1 MVQGVQFR
9 RGTTAQHAVFTG
21 QPGEI
26 TVDSDKK
33 IVVVHDGSALGG
45 YETVG
50 AGTTQRIT
58 NKDINSTALN
68 ASGITTISSA
78 RISSLNVTGIS
89 TLGYTTT
96 TFLNTLNINASGIS
110 TLGYTTTTSLNAR
123 SINASGISTFGD
135 ITVSDLFLAG
145 ITTGLNSSGI
155 STLGFI
161 YATTANISG
170 VSTLGNTI
178 VGGSTTALIVT
189 GDTRIS
195 GATTITG
202 NLNAPGNYYVKLS
215 KLTNQTV
222 TNGADALIAFSV
234 VSDPNNWYSGITTR
248 TTPTVAG
255 TYHVDVMLHWNA
267 GSIVNNQ
274 TNIQIRK
281 NGNTFA
287 LSQVGI
293 HTFAYTQ
300 NACGIVTMN
309 GTSDYID
316 FTAFTGNTTNQV
328 VTGTAD
334 GAWTKMEI
342 FKIN

>member
-26 TVDSDKK
+26 TVNSDKK

-50 AGTTQRIT
+50 AGSTQRIT
-58 NKDINSTALN
+58 NKDINTTALN
-68 ASGITTISSA
+68 ASGI
-78 RISSLNVTGIS
+78 S
-89 TLGYTTT
+89 TLSAARATH
-96 TFLNTLNINASGIS
+96 INVSGIS
-110 TLGYTTTTSLNAR
+110 TLGYTTTTSLN
-123 SINASGISTFGD
+123 SLNIN
-135 ITVSDLFLAG
+135 V
-145 ITTGLNSSGI
+145 SGI
-155 STLGFI
+155 STLGYTTTTSLNSLNINVSGISTLGYTTTKSLNSQSINVSGITTLGFVS
-161 YATTANISG
+161 ATTANISG

-178 VGGSTTALIVT
+178 VGGSTTALIVQ
-189 GDTRIS
+189 GNVRII
-195 GATTITG
+195 GVTTITG
-202 NLNAPGNYYVKLS
+202 NLNAAGNSYIKLAR
-215 KLTNQTV
+215 LTNQTIPSNIDTLIGFTATSD
-222 TNGADALIAFSV
+222 TNS
-234 VSDPNNWYSGITTR
+234 WYSGITTR

-255 TYHVDVMLHWNA
+255 TYRVDAMMNWQA
-267 GSIVNNQ
+267 GTITNNQ

-281 NGNTFA
+281 NGTTFA
-287 LSQVGI
+287 LHQVGI
-293 HTFAYTQ
+293 ATFSYSQ
-300 NACGIVTMN
+300 IACGIVTMN

-316 FTAFTGNTTNQV
+316 FTVYSGNPTSQV

>member
-26 TVDSDKK
+26 TVNSDKK
-33 IVVVHDGSALGG
+33 IVVVHDGSAVGG

-58 NKDINSTALN
+58 NKDINTTALN
-68 ASGITTISSA
+68 ASGISTFSA
-78 RISSLNVTGIS
+78 ARATHLSI
-89 TLGYTTT
+89 
-96 TFLNTLNINASGIS
+96 SGIS
-110 TLGYTTTTSLNAR
+110 TLGYTTTTSLNSQ
-123 SINASGISTFGD
+123 SIN
-135 ITVSDLFLAG
+135 VSG
-145 ITTGLNSSGI
+145 ITT
-155 STLGFI
+155 LGFVS
-161 YATTANISG
+161 ATTANISG

-189 GDTRIS
+189 GNARIS

-215 KLTNQTV
+215 RLTNQTV
-222 TNGADALIAFSV
+222 TNGIDTLIGFSV
-234 VSDPNNWYSGITTR
+234 VSDPNSWYSEITTR

-255 TYHVDVMLHWNA
+255 TYHVDAMLHWNA
-267 GSIVNNQ
+267 GSITNNQ

-281 NGNTFA
+281 NGSTFA

>member
-26 TVDSDKK
+26 TVNSDKK
-33 IVVVHDGSALGG
+33 IVVVHDGSAVGG

-58 NKDINSTALN
+58 NKDINTTALN
-68 ASGITTISSA
+68 ASGISTFSA
-78 RISSLNVTGIS
+78 ARATHLSI
-89 TLGYTTT
+89 
-96 TFLNTLNINASGIS
+96 SGIS
-110 TLGYTTTTSLNAR
+110 TLGYTTTTSLNSQ
-123 SINASGISTFGD
+123 SIN
-135 ITVSDLFLAG
+135 VSG
-145 ITTGLNSSGI
+145 ITT
-155 STLGFI
+155 LGFVS
-161 YATTANISG
+161 ATTANISG

-189 GDTRIS
+189 GNARIS

-215 KLTNQTV
+215 RLTNQTV
-222 TNGADALIAFSV
+222 TNGIDTLIGFSV
-234 VSDPNNWYSGITTR
+234 VSDPNSWYSGITTR

-255 TYHVDVMLHWNA
+255 TYHVDAMLHWNA
-267 GSIVNNQ
+267 GSITNNQ

-281 NGNTFA
+281 NGSTFA

>member
-26 TVDSDKK
+26 TVNSDKK

-58 NKDINSTALN
+58 NKDINTTALN
-68 ASGITTISSA
+68 ASGISTFSA
-78 RISSLNVTGIS
+78 ARATHLSI
-89 TLGYTTT
+89 
-96 TFLNTLNINASGIS
+96 SGIS
-110 TLGYTTTTSLNAR
+110 TLGYTTTTSLNSQ
-123 SINASGISTFGD
+123 SIN
-135 ITVSDLFLAG
+135 VSG
-145 ITTGLNSSGI
+145 ITT
-155 STLGFI
+155 LGFVS
-161 YATTANISG
+161 ATTANISG

-189 GDTRIS
+189 GNARIS

-215 KLTNQTV
+215 RLTNQTV
-222 TNGADALIAFSV
+222 TNGIDTLIGFSV
-234 VSDPNNWYSGITTR
+234 VSDPNSWYSGITTR

-255 TYHVDVMLHWNA
+255 TYHVDAMLHWNA
-267 GSIVNNQ
+267 GSITNNQ

-281 NGNTFA
+281 NGSTFA

>member
-26 TVDSDKK
+26 TVNSDKK
-33 IVVVHDGSALGG
+33 IVVVHDGSAVGG

-58 NKDINSTALN
+58 NKDINTTALN
-68 ASGITTISSA
+68 ASGISTFSA
-78 RISSLNVTGIS
+78 ARATHLSI
-89 TLGYTTT
+89 
-96 TFLNTLNINASGIS
+96 SGIS
-110 TLGYTTTTSLNAR
+110 TLGYTTTTSLNSQ
-123 SINASGISTFGD
+123 SIN
-135 ITVSDLFLAG
+135 V
-145 ITTGLNSSGI
+145 SGI

-161 YATTANISG
+161 SATTANISG

-189 GDTRIS
+189 GDARIS

-202 NLNAPGNYYVKLS
+202 NLNAAGNYYVKLS
-215 KLTNQTV
+215 RLTNQTV
-222 TNGADALIAFSV
+222 TNGIDTLIGFSV
-234 VSDPNNWYSGITTR
+234 VSDPNSWYSGITTR

-255 TYHVDVMLHWNA
+255 TYRVDAMVNWQA
-267 GSIVNNQ
+267 GTVVNNQ

-281 NGNTFA
+281 NGSTFA
-287 LSQVGI
+287 LHQVGI
-293 HTFAYTQ
+293 QTNFAYTQ
-300 NACGIVTMN
+300 TACGIVTMN

-316 FTAFTGNTTNQV
+316 FTVFTGNTTNQV
-328 VTGTAD
+328 VTGTAE

>member
-26 TVDSDKK
+26 TVNSDKK

-50 AGTTQRIT
+50 AGSTQRIT
-58 NKDINSTALN
+58 NKDINTTALN
-68 ASGITTISSA
+68 ASGISTFSA
-78 RISSLNVTGIS
+78 ARATHINVSGIS

-96 TFLNTLNINASGIS
+96 TSLNSLNINASGIS
-110 TLGYTTTTSLNAR
+110 TLGYTTTKSLNSQ
-123 SINASGISTFGD
+123 SIN
-135 ITVSDLFLAG
+135 VSG
-145 ITTGLNSSGI
+145 ITT
-155 STLGFI
+155 LGFVS
-161 YATTANISG
+161 ATTANISG

-178 VGGSTTALIVT
+178 VGGSTTALIVQ
-189 GDTRIS
+189 GNVRIS
-195 GATTITG
+195 GATTISG
-202 NLNAPGNYYVKLS
+202 NLNAAGNYYVKLART
-215 KLTNQTV
+215 TNQTISGGV
-222 TNGADALIAFSV
+222 DILIGFTATSDNNG
-234 VSDPNNWYSGITTR
+234 WYSGITTR

-255 TYHVDVMLHWNA
+255 TYRVDAMINWQA
-267 GSIVNNQ
+267 GTVLNNQ
-274 TNIQIRK
+274 TNIQLRK
-281 NGNTFA
+281 NATTFA
-287 LSQVGI
+287 LNQVGI
-293 HTFAYTQ
+293 QTNFAYTQ
-300 NACGIVTMN
+300 TACGIITMN

-316 FTAFTGNTTNQV
+316 FTVYSGNPTSQV

>member
-26 TVDSDKK
+26 TVNSDKK
-33 IVVVHDGSALGG
+33 IVVVHDGSAVGG

-58 NKDINSTALN
+58 NKDINTTALN
-68 ASGITTISSA
+68 ASGISTFSA
-78 RISSLNVTGIS
+78 ARATHLSI
-89 TLGYTTT
+89 
-96 TFLNTLNINASGIS
+96 SGIS
-110 TLGYTTTTSLNAR
+110 TLGYTTTTSLNSQ
-123 SINASGISTFGD
+123 SIN
-135 ITVSDLFLAG
+135 V
-145 ITTGLNSSGI
+145 
-155 STLGFI
+155 
-161 YATTANISG
+161 SG

-189 GDTRIS
+189 GNARIS

-215 KLTNQTV
+215 RLTNQTV
-222 TNGADALIAFSV
+222 TNGIDTLIGFSV
-234 VSDPNNWYSGITTR
+234 VSDPNSWYSEITTR

-255 TYHVDVMLHWNA
+255 TYHVDAMLHWNA
-267 GSIVNNQ
+267 GSITNNQ

-281 NGNTFA
+281 NGSTFA

>member
-26 TVDSDKK
+26 TVNSDKK

-58 NKDINSTALN
+58 NKDINTTALN
-68 ASGITTISSA
+68 ASGISTFSA
-78 RISSLNVTGIS
+78 ARATHLSI
-89 TLGYTTT
+89 
-96 TFLNTLNINASGIS
+96 SGIS
-110 TLGYTTTTSLNAR
+110 TLGYTTTTSLNSQ
-123 SINASGISTFGD
+123 SIN
-135 ITVSDLFLAG
+135 VSG
-145 ITTGLNSSGI
+145 ITT
-155 STLGFI
+155 LGFVS
-161 YATTANISG
+161 ATTANISG

-189 GDTRIS
+189 GNARIS

-215 KLTNQTV
+215 RLTNQTV
-222 TNGADALIAFSV
+222 TNGIDTLIGFSV
-234 VSDPNNWYSGITTR
+234 VSDPNSWYSGITTR

-255 TYHVDVMLHWNA
+255 TYHVDAMLHWNA
-267 GSIVNNQ
+267 GSITNNQ

-281 NGNTFA
+281 NGSTFA

-316 FTAFTGNTTNQV
+316 FTVFTGNTTNQV

>member
-33 IVVVHDGSALGG
+33 IVVVHDGSAVGG

-68 ASGITTISSA
+68 ASGISTISSA
-78 RISSLNVTGIS
+78 KISSLNVT
-89 TLGYTTT
+89 
-96 TFLNTLNINASGIS
+96 GIS

-145 ITTGLNSSGI
+145 ITTGLNSPGI

-161 YATTANISG
+161 SATTANISG

-202 NLNAPGNYYVKLS
+202 NLNAAGNSYIKLAR
-215 KLTNQTV
+215 LTNQTV
-222 TNGADALIAFSV
+222 TNGIDTLIGFSV
-234 VSDPNNWYSGITTR
+234 VSDPNSWYSGITTR

-255 TYHVDVMLHWNA
+255 TYHVDAMLHWNA

-281 NGNTFA
+281 NGSTFA

-300 NACGIVTMN
+300 NVCGIVTMN

>member
-26 TVDSDKK
+26 TVNSDKK

-58 NKDINSTALN
+58 NKDINTTALN
-68 ASGITTISSA
+68 ASGISTFSA
-78 RISSLNVTGIS
+78 ARATHLSI
-89 TLGYTTT
+89 
-96 TFLNTLNINASGIS
+96 SGIS
-110 TLGYTTTTSLNAR
+110 TLGYTTTTSLNSQ
-123 SINASGISTFGD
+123 SIN
-135 ITVSDLFLAG
+135 VSG
-145 ITTGLNSSGI
+145 ITT
-155 STLGFI
+155 LGFVS
-161 YATTANISG
+161 ATTANISG

-189 GDTRIS
+189 GNARIS

-215 KLTNQTV
+215 RLTNQTV
-222 TNGADALIAFSV
+222 TNGIDTLIGFSV
-234 VSDPNNWYSGITTR
+234 VSDPNSWYSEITTR

-255 TYHVDVMLHWNA
+255 TYHVDAMLHWNA
-267 GSIVNNQ
+267 GSITNNQ

-281 NGNTFA
+281 NGSTFA

>member
-26 TVDSDKK
+26 TVNSDKK
-33 IVVVHDGSALGG
+33 IVVVHDGSAVGG

-58 NKDINSTALN
+58 NKDINTTALN
-68 ASGITTISSA
+68 ASGISTFSA
-78 RISSLNVTGIS
+78 ARATHLSI
-89 TLGYTTT
+89 
-96 TFLNTLNINASGIS
+96 SGIS
-110 TLGYTTTTSLNAR
+110 TLGYTTTTSLNSQ
-123 SINASGISTFGD
+123 SINES
-135 ITVSDLFLAG
+135 G
-145 ITTGLNSSGI
+145 ITT
-155 STLGFI
+155 LGFVS
-161 YATTANISG
+161 ATTANISG

-189 GDTRIS
+189 GNARIS

-215 KLTNQTV
+215 RLTNQTV
-222 TNGADALIAFSV
+222 TNGIDTLIGFSV
-234 VSDPNNWYSGITTR
+234 VSDPNSWYSGITTR

-255 TYHVDVMLHWNA
+255 TYHVDAMLHWNA
-267 GSIVNNQ
+267 GSITNNQ

-281 NGNTFA
+281 NGSTFA